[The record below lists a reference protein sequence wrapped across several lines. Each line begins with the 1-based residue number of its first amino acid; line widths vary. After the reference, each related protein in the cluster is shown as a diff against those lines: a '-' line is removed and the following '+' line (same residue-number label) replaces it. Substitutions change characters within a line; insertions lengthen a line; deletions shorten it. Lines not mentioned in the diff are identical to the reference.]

1 MLTKEDIQKIIDE
14 CRVTAKQGLRNGTK
28 ALIPDIEIDFL
39 APPADFLGKQEN
51 PAIFINH
58 HTYSFL
64 GKHHT
69 SWVVN
74 QTIAVKERFLENSP
88 VMVIGILAH
97 ETGHAF
103 NVAAKIENSEA
114 NAYIFEI
121 EVLLSWHKAKNPV
134 LFGCSQSDLLDFFK
148 SRLPYY
154 RMGEKNSMYLES
166 LVKTI
171 EQNTIF
177 NTSPIMSSAEDSE
190 HETENQSICV
200 VI

>member
-14 CRVTAKQGLRNGTK
+14 CRAAAKEGLRNGAK
-28 ALIPDIEIDFL
+28 GLIPQLKIDFL

-51 PAIFINH
+51 PAIFVNR

-64 GKHHT
+64 GKHHA
-69 SWVVN
+69 SWIMN

-88 VMVIGILAH
+88 VTVIGIIAH

-121 EVLLSWHKAKNPV
+121 EVLLLWHKAKNPV
-134 LFGCSQSDLLDFFK
+134 LFGCSKSDLLDFFK

-154 RMGEKNSMYLES
+154 RMGIKTSMYLES
-166 LVKTI
+166 LVEEI

-177 NTSPIMSSAEDSE
+177 NPIPVMSSTEKNE
-190 HETENQSICV
+190 QVTENLSTCV
-200 VI
+200 AI

>member
-1 MLTKEDIQKIIDE
+1 MLSKEDVQKIIDE
-14 CRVTAKQGLRNGTK
+14 CRVAAKEGLRNGTK
-28 ALIPDIEIDFL
+28 SIIPQLKIDFI

-51 PAIFINH
+51 PAIFVNR

-64 GKHHT
+64 GKHHA

-74 QTIAVKERFLENSP
+74 QTIAVKERFLENAP
-88 VMVIGILAH
+88 VKVIGILAH

-121 EVLLSWHKAKNPV
+121 EVLLLWHKAKNPI
-134 LFGCSQSDLLDFFK
+134 LFGCSTSDLLDFFK
-148 SRLPYY
+148 YRLPNY
-154 RMGEKNSMYLES
+154 RMGIKASRYLES
-166 LVKTI
+166 LVEEI

-177 NTSPIMSSAEDSE
+177 NSTPAFSCAKQSE
-190 HETENQSICV
+190 QETENLLAYVPI
-200 VI
+200 